1 MMRRWFRRPPGGDPL
16 VVAMAGVKLGERV
29 LVLGT
34 SDATL
39 IAGVAVKSG
48 LTGRTCIFGESDEA
62 VTAAVTDAEEAGA
75 LVEGFAGRWA
85 ALPFNEAVF
94 DVVLMR
100 DVLPALSPG
109 ERAGCLAAV
118 TRVLRPGGR
127 AVVLD
132 STTGSGL
139 FGGLRARPE
148 ASRFYGQEG
157 GAIRALEA
165 HGFKAVRPLAEREGL
180 VFVEGA
186 RATP

>member
-1 MMRRWFRRPPGGDPL
+1 
-16 VVAMAGVKLGERV
+16 
-29 LVLGT
+29 
-34 SDATL
+34 
-39 IAGVAVKSG
+39 
-48 LTGRTCIFGESDEA
+48 

-148 ASRFYGQEG
+148 ARRFYGQEG